1 LDRLKG
7 TTIKNNVVAGRARIK
22 HAFGLI
28 DDWRIVERPATDER
42 MIGVEVTLSEW
53 LYNAI
58 AAREVLTLN
67 RDYFRLGGALEPRRR
82 PADGGKMIQT
92 MQPIPD
98 SRIVAA
104 RVAMDQLEALG
115 AEYFDIG
122 IKRVD
127 GTMVLRE
134 GWGAKQVLK
143 SLLWLRRENLNRGHI
158 YVRPVGAHEI
168 SLVDDLK
175 ADTFVRMK
183 ADGFAPAAVV
193 ETSPGNFQA
202 WLKHGEVLDEAAS
215 TRAAKLLA
223 ERYGGDPGSA
233 DWRHFGRLAGF
244 TNPKPS
250 RRLASG
256 LQPFARLL
264 EANGQVYR
272 QAPLFIAEVRAA
284 LAGEG
289 AMVGGGGGRA
299 GEGAPELPPI
309 KPLARFH
316 SDVRYDGDLHRADL
330 AWARHAADM
339 GLSASEIRAT
349 IMEAR
354 DLAKK
359 GSIKRQREY
368 AERTAGKAT
377 RQAE

>member
-1 LDRLKG
+1 VRL
-7 TTIKNNVVAGRARIK
+7 A
-22 HAFGLI
+22 
-28 DDWRIVERPATDER
+28 
-42 MIGVEVTLSEW
+42 
-53 LYNAI
+53 
-58 AAREVLTLN
+58 
-67 RDYFRLGGALEPRRR
+67 
-82 PADGGKMIQT
+82 
-92 MQPIPD
+92 
-98 SRIVAA
+98 
-104 RVAMDQLEALG
+104 
-115 AEYFDIG
+115 
-122 IKRVD
+122 
-127 GTMVLRE
+127 
-134 GWGAKQVLK
+134 
-143 SLLWLRRENLNRGHI
+143 
-158 YVRPVGAHEI
+158 GAHGL

-202 WLKHGEVLDEAAS
+202 WLKHGEVLDEMTS
-215 TRAAKLLA
+215 TRAAKLFA

-264 EANGQVYR
+264 SASGQVYR
-272 QAPLFIAEVRAA
+272 QAPVFLAEVRAA
-284 LAGEG
+284 LAAEG
-289 AMVGGGGGRA
+289 AMVGGGAQDGV

-309 KPLARFH
+309 KPLAEFH
-316 SDVRYDGDLHRADL
+316 SDARYEGDLHRAHL

-339 GLSASEIRAT
+339 GLSASEIRAA

-359 GSIKRQREY
+359 GTAKRQREY
-368 AERTAGKAT
+368 AERTAGKAV